1 VPPQSCR
8 CHRKPA
14 VFGRQPPFSEQQAKR
29 RPPCLCTFVP
39 FCGCLSPTPQCWK
52 RLMRAADRMVYCHPR
67 CEARLCGRPAHTGIP
82 TTNNE
87 DGVDLRMFFHSSP
100 QHDQTP
106 CLPAHT
112 HTEHVGRTAVAA
124 EFENPTLWQ
133 NVPPLCPCAIV
144 PQTWSMLVWSGYAP
158 GIQASR
164 IGLSPRY
171 PCRWLTLHL
180 LHLSCKCPHM
190 LAAAFPLA
198 AGHSAS
204 TLRIISSRRENNTS
218 WLRCSNVAED
228 AATGPLRASC

>member
-1 VPPQSCR
+1 MPPQSCR

-29 RPPCLCTFVP
+29 RPPCLCAFVP

-133 NVPPLCPCAIV
+133 NVPPPCPCAIV
-144 PQTWSMLVWSGYAP
+144 PVSSGSNVVDV
-158 GIQASR
+158 GMVR
-164 IGLSPRY
+164 ICTGNPSE
-171 PCRWLTLHL
+171 
-180 LHLSCKCPHM
+180 PHRPFTSIP
-190 LAAAFPLA
+190 LPLA
-198 AGHSAS
+198 HAS
-204 TLRIISSRRENNTS
+204 FAAPKLQVPTHACSSRPACRRPRRYDS
-218 WLRCSNVAED
+218 SNRIV
-228 AATGPLRASC
+228 TP